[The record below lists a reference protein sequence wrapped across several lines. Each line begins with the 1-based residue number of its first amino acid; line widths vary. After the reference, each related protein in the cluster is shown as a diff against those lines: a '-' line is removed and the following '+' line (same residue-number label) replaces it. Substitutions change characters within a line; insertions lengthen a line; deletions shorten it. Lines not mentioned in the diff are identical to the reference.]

1 MKRFFLRFLLIL
13 FLIIVANVGFLYFL
27 VPERYTLLLIGSDQR
42 GEERARSDVLLL
54 VSLPRNPR
62 DETILLTIPR
72 DSRVPVEGEL
82 DKITHAYAYGE
93 RPDDGKL
100 LGNVDLTVKSVE
112 DFLELD
118 INATAEFTF
127 ETFKE
132 IVDSLGGA
140 ETSAEGVINGE
151 RALLLVRNRFRPG
164 GDFAR
169 TADQREI
176 FLSLVRKMNW
186 QEVQR
191 LRTEFETNPELRVH
205 YPALE
210 TYTFGLWYILLHRGL
225 TLGET
230 REEVIPGHGETLY
243 SQQLG
248 QNAYFWIP
256 DEDATRDLIAS
267 F

>member
-1 MKRFFLRFLLIL
+1 MKRFFLRFFLIL
-13 FLIIVANVGFLYFL
+13 FVLVIANIGFLYFL
-27 VPERYTLLLIGSDQR
+27 VPERYNILLIGSDQR
-42 GEERARSDVLLL
+42 AEERARSDVLLL

-72 DSRVPVEGEL
+72 DSRVPVDGEP

-112 DFLELD
+112 DFLGLD
-118 INATAEFTF
+118 IHATAEFTF
-127 ETFKE
+127 ESFKE

-140 ETSAEGVINGE
+140 ETSAEGTINGE

-169 TADQREI
+169 TAEQREI

-186 QEVQR
+186 HEGQR
-191 LRTEFETNPELRVH
+191 IAREFETNPELRVW
-205 YPALE
+205 YPKLE
-210 TYTFGLWYILLHRGL
+210 TYTFAVWYVVLHGGLN
-225 TLGET
+225 LGET
-230 REEVIPGHGETLY
+230 REEVIPGHGETQY
-243 SQQLG
+243 SPKLG
-248 QNAYFWIP
+248 QNISFWIP
-256 DEDATRDLIAS
+256 DENATRDLIAS